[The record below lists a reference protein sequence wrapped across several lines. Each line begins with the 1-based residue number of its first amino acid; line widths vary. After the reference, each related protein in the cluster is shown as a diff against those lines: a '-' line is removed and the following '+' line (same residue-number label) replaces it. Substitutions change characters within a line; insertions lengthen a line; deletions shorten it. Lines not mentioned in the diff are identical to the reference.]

1 MGLNLSSIFYIFA
14 CARQTSCIWIIFK
27 ILICRFCILKNGWKR
42 VYFSMNHHTA
52 FAKMS
57 LLPYFPRVC
66 DARSTLFSI
75 STPYNSNESKLT
87 RPFDTQKTTCLA
99 YRRGRKKKTERRA
112 IHVFCMQRISWKIV
126 FNYGRIRIFNGSYSA
141 WSNVDGL
148 FAITMTTSS
157 SPIYVNILT
166 IWCRKISR
174 HKDAKFRLK
183 SSVKINAH
191 RTPSN

>member
-1 MGLNLSSIFYIFA
+1 MDENESIF
-14 CARQTSCIWIIFK
+14 QWIITLHLRKCHCFH
-27 ILICRFCILKNGWKR
+27 IFQETVMPDQHSIQYRHLT
-42 VYFSMNHHTA
+42 TA
-52 FAKMS
+52 MS
-57 LLPYFPRVC
+57 Q
-66 DARSTLFSI
+66 
-75 STPYNSNESKLT
+75 NSHDRLT
-87 RPFDTQKTTCLA
+87 HKKQHVSPI
-99 YRRGRKKKTERRA
+99 GEVEKKTERRA